1 MDFFDLSRRVPR
13 ITTQKRRWNC
23 TEFLVESLIFG
34 ADAELDSRVRRFLLA
49 CAIKRT
55 RFAGIRVIFDC
66 VDYPFSNPPGSG
78 GAGVE
83 KPSVLGGRVC
93 ASRVSRGEAR
103 HPLVRVGDCERRCGA
118 ELILSGKVRVPS
130 AVFPKHPREPSSPA
144 LPRRARR
151 VPRAR
156 GGADLVI
163 TTRASRSARV
173 SRERAFERAA
183 RPRPNARPLRVFLFP
198 RLSGATAST
207 ETRGRNAKS
216 AARGLARATRATTHT
231 D

>member
-1 MDFFDLSRRVPR
+1 M
-13 ITTQKRRWNC
+13 
-23 TEFLVESLIFG
+23 
-34 ADAELDSRVRRFLLA
+34 
-49 CAIKRT
+49 
-55 RFAGIRVIFDC
+55 
-66 VDYPFSNPPGSG
+66 
-78 GAGVE
+78 
-83 KPSVLGGRVC
+83 LGGRVC

-173 SRERAFERAA
+173 SREHAFERAA
-183 RPRPNARPLRVFLFP
+183 RPRSNARPGRVFFVSTAFGSNGIDGNARKKREVRGPGVGP
-198 RLSGATAST
+198 RDARDDPHRLTPGSST
-207 ETRGRNAKS
+207 PSRS
-216 AARGLARATRATTHT
+216 ATTGSPS
-231 D
+231 DRRAREGRARR